1 MPKINSGDKLYLCDR
16 KQCGDRC
23 HYLDCRHTT
32 DISHAVNAPTFP
44 GGFEE
49 IGCGPYT
56 YFVERGVHSNVNCN
70 DCVCALVCKEAQ
82 DPKYR
87 KQVQSGE
94 IACCDFHPRP
104 DDSLKNAI
112 SAVAKLDS
120 TSGVPQ
126 SVYVVEECSELIKEC
141 SELIK
146 MLMKKHRK
154 KGNDAEIIDEDCDVL
169 TTILVMLHQ
178 YGVDEQTIRQNIIA
192 KCSRALERYEN
203 SGEL

>member
-1 MPKINSGDKLYLCDR
+1 M
-16 KQCGDRC
+16 
-23 HYLDCRHTT
+23 
-32 DISHAVNAPTFP
+32 
-44 GGFEE
+44 
-49 IGCGPYT
+49 
-56 YFVERGVHSNVNCN
+56 NCN

-154 KGNDAEIIDEDCDVL
+154 KGNDAEIIDEACDVL

-178 YGVDEQTIRQNIIA
+178 YGWMSRQFGKTLLPSAVELWNGMKI
-192 KCSRALERYEN
+192 LENYKERRHAYQR
-203 SGEL
+203 

>member
-23 HYLDCRHTT
+23 HYSDCRHTT
-32 DISHAVNAPTFP
+32 DISYAVNAPVFP

-49 IGCGPYT
+49 ISCGPYT
-56 YFVERGVHSNVNCN
+56 YFVEREVHSNVNCK
-70 DCVCALVCKEAQ
+70 DCVCALVCKDAQ

-87 KQVQSGE
+87 EQVQSGE

-120 TSGVPQ
+120 SSGVPQ

-146 MLMKKHRK
+146 ILMKKHRK
-154 KGNDAEIIDEDCDVL
+154 KGNDAEIIDEACDVL

-178 YGVDEQTIRQNIIA
+178 YRVDEQTIRQNIIA
-192 KCSRALERYEN
+192 KCSRALERHEN

>member
-23 HYLDCRHTT
+23 HYLDCQHTT

-56 YFVERGVHSNVNCN
+56 YFVEREVRSNMNCN

-104 DDSLKNAI
+104 DNSLKNAI

-146 MLMKKHRK
+146 ILMKKHRK
-154 KGNDAEIIDEDCDVL
+154 KGNDAEIIDEACDVL

-178 YGVDEQTIRQNIIA
+178 YGVDEQIIRQNIIA
-192 KCSRALERYEN
+192 KCSRALERYKN

>member
-154 KGNDAEIIDEDCDVL
+154 KGNDAEIIDEACDVL

-192 KCSRALERYEN
+192 KCS
-203 SGEL
+203 

>member
-1 MPKINSGDKLYLCDR
+1 MKV
-16 KQCGDRC
+16 
-23 HYLDCRHTT
+23 
-32 DISHAVNAPTFP
+32 HAVNAPTFP

-154 KGNDAEIIDEDCDVL
+154 KGNDAEIIDEACDVL